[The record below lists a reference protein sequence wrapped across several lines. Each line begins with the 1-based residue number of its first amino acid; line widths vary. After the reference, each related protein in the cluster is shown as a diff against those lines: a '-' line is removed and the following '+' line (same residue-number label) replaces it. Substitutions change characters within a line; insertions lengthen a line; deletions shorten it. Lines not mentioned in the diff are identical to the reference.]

1 MSNEPAATKNVR
13 TQLSLARTQLPL
25 ARTQLPLA
33 SAQNEDATATNDDL
47 TVENTQP
54 GLSPPPFE
62 ELTSQL
68 KKLMSDE
75 QPVRRRNAEMLD
87 LEMTQ
92 EETNFSGSPLPH
104 TSELL
109 SNDFLKSPIAR
120 LTTER
125 EVQYPI
131 EVEDVIEFEDFKT
144 HQKTEYVLKKQVF
157 LVEDTVDESRKFA
170 LKCVYLGKPSAWRVL
185 LNYELEVLKRFS
197 NSPYVIKLIDSKTE
211 NDLLYMVL
219 EMAQHSF
226 IDYLCEY
233 QAQRQAIEH
242 SFLRFYFSQMVCAV
256 QYIHSEDIVH
266 CDIKSDNFLI
276 NGDRLKLADFGG
288 CTSLGN
294 NVVGV
299 YRLKKVGTRDFMS
312 PEYVRDGLATKALD
326 VWSLACVLY
335 DMIHEET
342 PFEHETN
349 KSSAIMN
356 KEPNLEALSCHPELA
371 LLFMQM
377 FEPNYSQRIK
387 CSEILRHGYMTR
399 LVDNPAAIPLPKSEK
414 RQNSKKVQ
422 K

>member
-1 MSNEPAATKNVR
+1 MSNETTITK
-13 TQLSLARTQLPL
+13 SASTQLPS
-25 ARTQLPLA
+25 TSGQ
-33 SAQNEDATATNDDL
+33 SEDATAINDDL

-54 GLSPPPFE
+54 GISPPPFE
-62 ELTSQL
+62 ELTCQL
-68 KKLMSDE
+68 KKLMSEE
-75 QPVRRRNAEMLD
+75 QTVRRRNAEMLD

-92 EETNFSGSPLPH
+92 EETNFDGSPLPR

-109 SNDFLKSPIAR
+109 SGDFLKSPVAR
-120 LTTER
+120 LTTEK

-131 EVEDVIEFEDFKT
+131 EVEDVIEFEDPKT
-144 HQKTEYVLKKQVF
+144 HQKSEYVLKKQVGNGGFSKVF
-157 LVEDTVDESRKFA
+157 LVEDTEDDSRKFA
-170 LKCVYLGKPSAWRVL
+170 LKCVYLGKQSAWRVL
-185 LNYELEVLKRFS
+185 LNYELEILKRFS
-197 NSPYVIKLIDSKTE
+197 NSSYVIKLIDSKTE

-219 EMAQHSF
+219 EMAEHSF

-233 QAQRQAIEH
+233 QAQRQEIEH
-242 SFLRFYFSQMVCAV
+242 SFLRFYFHQMVCAV
-256 QYIHSEDIVH
+256 QFIHSEG
-266 CDIKSDNFLI
+266 CDNFLI

-294 NVVGV
+294 DVVGV

-312 PEYVRDGLATKALD
+312 PEYVREGLATKALD

-356 KEPNLEALSCHPELA
+356 KEPNLEALSRHPELA

-387 CSEILRHGYMTR
+387 CSEILQHGYMTR
-399 LVDNPAAIPLPKSEK
+399 LVDNPVAIPLPKSEK
-414 RQNSKKVQ
+414 RLSSKKVQ